1 MQLVLGNKRYSS
13 WSLRPWLVMRCFDI
27 PFEETVIPLD
37 TPEFAARIGE
47 LSPSRRVPVLID
59 GDVHVWDSLAI
70 VEYVAERFPERAI
83 WPAERA
89 ARALARSIACEMHS
103 GFAALRTA
111 CPMNLR
117 LAAPF
122 QGWGGEAAAKDVQRI
137 VALWADARARFGAP
151 SGAGP
156 FLFGAF
162 TAADAMYA
170 PVTTRLTSYGWPID
184 AATRAY
190 CDAVQGL
197 PAFREWKAAG
207 DAEPWVLAASE
218 VAVAKT

>member
-1 MQLVLGNKRYSS
+1 MQLVIGNKRYSS
-13 WSLRPWLVMRCFDI
+13 WSLRPWLVMRCFEI

-47 LSPSRRVPVLID
+47 LSGSRRVPVLID
-59 GDVHVWDSLAI
+59 GDLHVWDSLAI
-70 VEYVAERFPERAI
+70 IETLADWFPERAI

-89 ARALARSIACEMHS
+89 ARAHARVIASEMHS

-111 CPMNLR
+111 CPMNVL
-117 LAAPF
+117 LEAPF
-122 QGWGGEAAAKDVQRI
+122 QGWGGEATAKDVRRI
-137 VALWADARARFGAP
+137 VELWADARARFGAP

-170 PVTTRLTSYGWPID
+170 PVTTRLTSYGWPLD
-184 AATRAY
+184 EGARAY
-190 CDAVQGL
+190 CEAVQDL
-197 PAFREWKAAG
+197 PAFREWKAAAA
-207 DAEPWVLAASE
+207 AEPWVLPATE
-218 VAVAKT
+218 AVAKRA

>member
-13 WSLRPWLVMRCFDI
+13 WSLRPWLVMRCFEI

-37 TPEFAARIGE
+37 TPEFATRIGE
-47 LSPSRRVPVLID
+47 LSGSRRVPVLID

-70 VEYVAERFPERAI
+70 IDTLADWFPERAI
-83 WPAERA
+83 WPSERA
-89 ARALARSIACEMHS
+89 ARAHARAIAAEMHS
-103 GFAALRTA
+103 GFAALRSA
-111 CPMNLR
+111 CPMNLE
-117 LAAPF
+117 LEAPF

-137 VALWADARARFGAP
+137 VALWAEARARFGIP

-156 FLFGAF
+156 FLLGAF

-184 AATRAY
+184 AQTRAY

-197 PAFREWKAAG
+197 PAFREWKAAAA
-207 DAEPWVLAASE
+207 AEPWLLRASE
-218 VAVAKT
+218 VVAKP